1 MLRIRTDFSACTTFG
16 STLGTRR
23 EQGTVLLDDLSS
35 GTVPSLFWVVII
47 SRQATRRSLVYLS
60 LMFFLMCSFFQRLCC
75 STFLKICQTRSK
87 DPSSLATSRLTAA
100 NSKTET
106 FPNTGKTETKTDPG
120 ADSQETCEDH
130 EHFSYFLSGKASRLG
145 SPKRPLILRLLSVQR
160 QRHKQKP
167 NLKSW
172 ALAISKDWQVN
183 NILAQKFVD
192 LEIPDWRLFLCYFL
206 LAPAGTT
213 NLWTLSSW
221 DFVRHH
227 RTLSSR
233 R

>member
-167 NLKSW
+167 NLKS
-172 ALAISKDWQVN
+172 
-183 NILAQKFVD
+183 
-192 LEIPDWRLFLCYFL
+192 
-206 LAPAGTT
+206 
-213 NLWTLSSW
+213 
-221 DFVRHH
+221 
-227 RTLSSR
+227 
-233 R
+233 